1 MEEPPSA
8 ECSDQKTC
16 GCLTDLLF
24 GPAGSCCSV
33 AATEAVLT
41 LQLLESTLQLV
52 VVEGG
57 RTREPGA
64 WAGAPDGAEAG
75 AGTPARAGRVGW
87 AGASR
92 GRGQG
97 AGIVQ
102 GGGEGS
108 GGESAGEAALEL
120 HDSPQGSRHGGARH
134 TGREEEENRSRT
146 PRPERN
152 QSGANQLVSEGF
164 RL

>member
-1 MEEPPSA
+1 MTDGCRA
-8 ECSDQKTC
+8 EGLPVCTC
-16 GCLTDLLF
+16 W
-24 GPAGSCCSV
+24 CSV

-75 AGTPARAGRVGW
+75 AGTPARAGWVGR

-97 AGIVQ
+97 AGVVQ

-134 TGREEEENRSRT
+134 TGQQEENRSRT

-164 RL
+164 CL